1 VKATIP
7 ENQQVIFVIDGMTC
21 AACVMHVE
29 NAFKE
34 IPGVSAASV
43 NLATEKA
50 LVEFDPSLTT
60 IVDLTHAV
68 DDAGYH
74 ATPDLATL
82 HLNIAGMTCAACVTH
97 VENALTEIPGVISA
111 SVNLATERA

>member
-1 VKATIP
+1 MAATIP

-50 LVEFDPSLTT
+50 LVEFDPET
-60 IVDLTHAV
+60 AQV
-68 DDAGYH
+68 DD
-74 ATPDLATL
+74 
-82 HLNIAGMTCAACVTH
+82 
-97 VENALTEIPGVISA
+97 ENHRFFMLGALGCKEFSCEICLSGKTSKVVQLPRSF
-111 SVNLATERA
+111 